1 MNRREQREELE
12 HMLIG
17 PNGICADQSRG
28 RALPEDP
35 DEVRT
40 CFQRD
45 VDRITHSKA
54 FRRLKHKTQVFLQ
67 PEGDHYRT
75 RLTHTLEVSR
85 IARTIARA
93 LRLNEDLAE
102 AISLGHDLGHTPF
115 GHAGERALNEIFPD
129 GFKHYEQ
136 SLRVVD
142 VLEKDGQGLNLC
154 YETRMGILHHKYSQK
169 EDTMEAKT
177 VYFADSIAFLNH
189 DLDDSI
195 RAGILTPGDVP
206 EEVRRV
212 CGERNSL
219 RINAMV
225 TDVIENSTD
234 TEIRMSPEM
243 QKIAATFKKFMF
255 SDVYT
260 NPKAK
265 KEETKVQGILAS
277 IYDHYLIHP
286 DQLPPEYLRDM
297 EVEGPERAVC
307 DYVAG
312 MTDSYAIHIFT
323 EIYIPTAWSVM

>member
-1 MNRREQREELE
+1 M
-12 HMLIG
+12 
-17 PNGICADQSRG
+17 
-28 RALPEDP
+28 
-35 DEVRT
+35 
-40 CFQRD
+40 
-45 VDRITHSKA
+45 
-54 FRRLKHKTQVFLQ
+54 
-67 PEGDHYRT
+67 
-75 RLTHTLEVSR
+75 
-85 IARTIARA
+85 
-93 LRLNEDLAE
+93 
-102 AISLGHDLGHTPF
+102 
-115 GHAGERALNEIFPD
+115 
-129 GFKHYEQ
+129 
-136 SLRVVD
+136 
-142 VLEKDGQGLNLC
+142 
-154 YETRMGILHHKYSQK
+154 
-169 EDTMEAKT
+169 
-177 VYFADSIAFLNH
+177 
-189 DLDDSI
+189 DDSI